1 MQAQIS
7 RGLSRIL
14 TARQGLL
21 DLRGARCEALQR
33 FREYA
38 RERLGDFVA
47 NTDPITGMR
56 IVELSAEGNRT
67 TGELGI
73 VLAFFEGTRLRVAV
87 DQYAKLSAESTLPDA
102 LPAIGRVLDVVV
114 GMDLARAELL
124 YEPAGAP
131 AGTRKTLNLADV
143 LDRLIDHAAGAVE
156 EALRHA
162 LATATPPLAAV
173 PAAPAP
179 RQSVTL
185 NVA

>member
-14 TARQGLL
+14 TARQGML
-21 DLRGARCEALQR
+21 DLRSARCEALQR

-47 NTDPITGMR
+47 HTDPITGMR
-56 IVELSAEGNRT
+56 IVELSAEGNRS

-73 VLAFFEGTRLRVAV
+73 VLAFFEGTRLRLGV

-114 GMDLARAELL
+114 GMELDRAELS

-131 AGTRKTLNLADV
+131 AGTRKTLDLADV
-143 LDRLIDHAAGAVE
+143 LDRLIEHAAGAVE
-156 EALRHA
+156 DALRHA
-162 LATATPPLAAV
+162 MATDTPSLAAV
-173 PAAPAP
+173 PPPAP
-179 RQSVTL
+179 TRQSISL